1 MNPMNVEIKK
11 YLDKLNIKEL
21 NAMQLASVETWSKGK
36 DVVLLSPTGTG
47 KTLAYLLP
55 VAQSLNTG
63 IEGVQA
69 MVLVPS
75 RELAIQIDEVFK
87 KMGTPFK
94 SVCCYGGRP
103 AMDEHRTI
111 NGVQPAVIIGT
122 PGRIND
128 HLSKNNIP
136 TQSLT
141 TLVIDEFDKSLEL
154 GFHDEMQQVLQQLPQ
169 LSRRFLLSATDAVEI
184 PEFVGANHTIRLDF
198 LPQDKEDTR
207 QIEHLLVR
215 SPQKDKLETLY
226 KLLCHLSEGRT
237 LVFVNYRES
246 VDRVGNF
253 LKEKNL
259 PCGLFHGGMEQ
270 MDRERALYRFRNG
283 SCKVLVS
290 TDLAARGLD
299 IEGINQVVHYHL
311 PLNEEA
317 YIHRSGRT
325 ARWDAQGVSFLL
337 LHAEETVPEY
347 VATQITEFVLPEV
360 TQKPSIPDYI
370 TIYIGKGKKD
380 KVNKIDIVGFLSKK
394 GNLGRDDIGRVD
406 VMDHYAYAA
415 VKTKVARQ
423 LLQLVRGEKIKGMK
437 TIIEYAK

>member
-1 MNPMNVEIKK
+1 MNPMNVELKK

-21 NAMQLASVETWSKGK
+21 NAMQLASVDTWSKGK

-55 VAQSLNTG
+55 ILQELDAQVQ
-63 IEGVQA
+63 GVQA
-69 MVLVPS
+69 LVLVPS
-75 RELAIQIDEVFK
+75 RELAIQIDEVVK
-87 KMGTPFK
+87 KMGTPYK

-111 NGVQPAVIIGT
+111 NGVQPSIIIGT

-128 HLSKNNIP
+128 HLKKRNIP

-169 LSRRFLLSATDAVEI
+169 LKRRFLLSATDAIEI
-184 PEFVGANHTIRLDF
+184 PEFVGADRSIRLDF
-198 LPQDKEDTR
+198 LPESKEDTR
-207 QIEHLLVR
+207 QIEHLLVS

-226 KLLCHLSEGRT
+226 KLLCHQSEGRT

-246 VDRVGNF
+246 VDRVGKF
-253 LKEKNL
+253 LQEKNL
-259 PCGLFHGGMEQ
+259 PCGMFHGGMEQ

-299 IEGINQVVHYHL
+299 IEGVNQVVHYHL

-325 ARWDAQGVSFLL
+325 ARWDAKGLSFLL

-347 VATQITEFVLPEV
+347 VAHQIKEFDLPEV
-360 TQKPSIPDYI
+360 TPKPSIPDYI

-415 VKTKVARQ
+415 VKTKIARQ